1 MKYFWGGRW
10 GSNPQPL
17 GPQPS
22 APPLSYD
29 HHVKLVSPLILEP
42 DSSFGNS

>member
-1 MKYFWGGRW
+1 MSNNHAYIWGGRW

-29 HHVKLVSPLILEP
+29 HHAAQV
-42 DSSFGNS
+42 FYG